1 MSGNGYTTTMSAAG
15 VAETIGAARR
25 VVVTTHAKP
34 DGDAVGSVLACVR
47 LVQRLGGGRE
57 AEGWFAGPFPSWLG
71 TVAGATPIRKLGEST
86 ASVGRPWDDA
96 DLVLVVDTGSWSQV
110 EPVKAWLSARVDRT
124 LIIDHHLHGSP
135 DLAERRLIETGA
147 ASCTQVIAGVVD
159 AALGLGGGGGR
170 GGGAMPADIAEALYL
185 GLATDT
191 GWFRFSNTGAAT
203 LRAAARMLEAGV
215 DAPRLYEM
223 IEQQQAAARPRLLGA
238 ALSSLR
244 WYGGGRVGVMSLTQ
258 RDVQAAGG
266 QSEDVGG
273 FAEPALSVQGA
284 QVVVTLTEMTKPGEA
299 KPLTKAS
306 LRSKPGPGAV
316 DVAAVSATLGGG
328 GHARAAGIKLAM
340 EIGAAQAAVLRAL
353 GVDEREIAAG
363 GRA

>member
-135 DLAERRLIETGA
+135 DLAENISSISTRIRR
-147 ASCTQVIAGVVD
+147 SC
-159 AALGLGGGGGR
+159 
-170 GGGAMPADIAEALYL
+170 
-185 GLATDT
+185 ATSLPCPPT
-191 GWFRFSNTGAAT
+191 TPS
-203 LRAAARMLEAGV
+203 AAA
-215 DAPRLYEM
+215 
-223 IEQQQAAARPRLLGA
+223 GA
-238 ALSSLR
+238 LAWSLN
-244 WYGGGRVGVMSLTQ
+244 
-258 RDVQAAGG
+258 
-266 QSEDVGG
+266 
-273 FAEPALSVQGA
+273 
-284 QVVVTLTEMTKPGEA
+284 
-299 KPLTKAS
+299 
-306 LRSKPGPGAV
+306 
-316 DVAAVSATLGGG
+316 
-328 GHARAAGIKLAM
+328 
-340 EIGAAQAAVLRAL
+340 
-353 GVDEREIAAG
+353 
-363 GRA
+363 